1 MTSKLLSLFGT
12 LEITYKN
19 KNYNIPICVWLP
31 LNYPLSA
38 PMIYVK
44 PTPNMLIRTSKYV
57 DNVGKVYHPQL
68 AYWKQDSS
76 LLLFLRVLQQIFSQE
91 PPVYSRPPNS
101 NPPSSNTTPY
111 KQSSGSN
118 TSYSQVSSSNP
129 ATANQ
134 SYIQLKSSSTNYA
147 NQSSKTPPGS
157 QSHNNWRP
165 TRQMPAPN
173 PMEEEMNLLKGK
185 VGDRIKQKTVSYF
198 QMLDQMSQEQIGVN
212 RKLIASQQEVDTSLA
227 QLTLSCV
234 I

>member
-1 MTSKLLSLFGT
+1 M
-12 LEITYKN
+12 
-19 KNYNIPICVWLP
+19 
-31 LNYPLSA
+31 
-38 PMIYVK
+38 
-44 PTPNMLIRTSKYV
+44 
-57 DNVGKVYHPQL
+57 
-68 AYWKQDSS
+68 
-76 LLLFLRVLQQIFSQE
+76 
-91 PPVYSRPPNS
+91 
-101 NPPSSNTTPY
+101 
-111 KQSSGSN
+111 QSSGSN

>member
-1 MTSKLLSLFGT
+1 VTSKLLSLFGT

-57 DNVGKVYHPQL
+57 DN
-68 AYWKQDSS
+68 WKQDSS
-76 LLLFLRVLQQIFSQE
+76 LLLFLRVLQQIFSVE

-101 NPPSSNTTPY
+101 GTSSSNSTPFT
-111 KQSSGSN
+111 QSSGTN
-118 TSYSQVSSSNP
+118 PSYPQASSSNP
-129 ATANQ
+129 ATANP
-134 SYIQLKSSSTNYA
+134 SYIQLKSSSGNYA
-147 NQSSKTPPGS
+147 NQPSKTPPGS

-165 TRQMPAPN
+165 TRQVPAPN
-173 PMEEEMNLLKGK
+173 PVVEEMNLLKAK
-185 VGDRIKQKTVSYF
+185 LAEKIKQKSLSYF
-198 QMLDQMSQEQIGVN
+198 QMLDQLSQEQIGVN
-212 RKLIASQQEVDTSLA
+212 RKLIASQQEVDTSLK

-234 I
+234 IHLN